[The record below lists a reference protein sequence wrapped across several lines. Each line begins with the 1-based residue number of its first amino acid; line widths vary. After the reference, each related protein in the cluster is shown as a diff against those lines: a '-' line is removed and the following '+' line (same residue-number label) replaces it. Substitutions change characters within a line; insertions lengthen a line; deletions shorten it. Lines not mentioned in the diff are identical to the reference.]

1 MMRSLSL
8 SVTYPLV
15 LHTRK
20 SKDSFAVN
28 THTQTRGQK
37 HITLFPMFFS
47 INPSYI
53 LHNMRDE
60 GKGERNI
67 NTIKTI
73 MMLRTISLL
82 TKTEWRTLRP
92 KDGDGRLRSTWKH
105 RREREREREDD
116 NTKERERERKEDN
129 TEERKRVVK
138 NEMRDIREDSSRWLY
153 RKSH

>member
-1 MMRSLSL
+1 MRSLSL

-28 THTQTRGQK
+28 THTNKRAETHQTLSNV
-37 HITLFPMFFS
+37 LFYQS
-47 INPSYI
+47 IVYTAQY
-53 LHNMRDE
+53 E

-82 TKTEWRTLRP
+82 TKTE
-92 KDGDGRLRSTWKH
+92 
-105 RREREREREDD
+105 
-116 NTKERERERKEDN
+116 
-129 TEERKRVVK
+129 
-138 NEMRDIREDSSRWLY
+138 
-153 RKSH
+153 